1 MTDFLLMVC
10 GAVFVMVISGIVNYK
25 KSAWVGL
32 TDEELPTLAGDNGKV
47 MDLEQTRKF
56 YKVIERLL
64 KKKNT

>member
-32 TDEELPTLAGDNGKV
+32 TDEDDIDWDGTGNLKQLVEAIEAKLRSKNG
-47 MDLEQTRKF
+47 
-56 YKVIERLL
+56 Y
-64 KKKNT
+64 